1 MAAKAA
7 KAAAATTILF
17 FLSLFA
23 SPIAGEPLN
32 FSGYYNFN
40 DPSPSDTLCSQLIQT
55 AGYPCSEHT
64 VLTDDGF
71 LLALPRVSSN
81 SGNLR
86 KNPGPPVLLL
96 HGLFVAGDSWFLNS
110 PEESLGFILA
120 DHGFDVWVGNVRGT
134 RWSQRHVSLSVKDK
148 DFWDWSWQEL
158 ALHDLPAMLRYV
170 NSVTNSKVFVVGH
183 SQGTLMSLAGF
194 TQRDIAEM
202 VEAAGLLSPVG
213 YLGHISSELIL
224 DMVNLHL
231 DQLVLAAGFHQLN
244 LRSDWFINL
253 LDSICYGRINCN
265 DLLSSITGRNCCFNN
280 SRVDFYLEFEPHPS
294 STKNLNHL
302 FQMIRKGTFS
312 KYDYGVFKNL
322 MLYGQL
328 KPPEFQIGD
337 IPKSLPLWI
346 AYGGKDALA
355 DVTDVERAIKELKS
369 TPDLVFLEKYGH
381 LDFIVSVNAKED
393 IYDSLISFFK
403 SREKS
408 SSFK

>member
-40 DPSPSDTLCSQLIQT
+40 DPSPSDTL
-55 AGYPCSEHT
+55 Y
-64 VLTDDGF
+64 DGF

-96 HGLFVAGDSWFLNS
+96 HGLFVLFLLRNWLLLTSLFASHKQAGDSWFLNS

-231 DQLVLAAGFHQLN
+231 DQACLFLV
-244 LRSDWFINL
+244 
-253 LDSICYGRINCN
+253 SI
-265 DLLSSITGRNCCFNN
+265 LLSSIEIGESPFRVIFILLFHNMSVYWRNCCFNN

-302 FQMIRKGTFS
+302 FQMIRKDTFS

-337 IPKSLPLWI
+337 IPISLPLWI

-393 IYDSLISFFK
+393 MYDSLISFFK